1 MTTEPVSLLLQIPT
15 LLSKLRSF
23 AQRVFL
29 PSSNL
34 LFIFKVYILLCTEQ
48 DLGLGLDWLGRM
60 LGKAY
65 TDITRLAHLLVCS
78 KDVYHMEI

>member
-1 MTTEPVSLLLQIPT
+1 MTTEPVSLLQIPT

-23 AQRVFL
+23 AQCVFL

-34 LFIFKVYILLCTEQ
+34 LFIFKVYILLCTEP
-48 DLGLGLDWLGRM
+48 GLEFGLDWLDRM

-78 KDVYHMEI
+78 KGVYHMEI